1 MKWIRVTLDGPGNEP
16 FSMFFTVTKDAEQVT
31 LLDVAEFT
39 RKAVVSEASANNY
52 TLYNWCREEGID
64 LEECT
69 EEDVAR
75 LEEEYTDYLYS
86 FCGFAIYDNEE
97 KMIEAY
103 DRWNGIVAGEWSDY
117 ESLDY

>member
-39 RKAVVSEASANNY
+39 RKAIVSEASANNY

-64 LEECT
+64 LEKCT

>member
-16 FSMFFTVTKDAEQVT
+16 FSMFFTVSKNEEQVT

-39 RKAVVSEASANNY
+39 RKAVVDEASANNY
-52 TLYNWCREEGID
+52 TFYNWCREEGVA
-64 LEECT
+64 LEKLT

-86 FCGFAIYDNEE
+86 FCGFAIYDDEQ

-103 DRWNGIVAGEWSDY
+103 DRWNGVVAGEWSNY